1 MKGSFDSQFVVYFV
15 INKDE
20 FKRTYK
26 SSDTVSLIHSL
37 ILTLKDSI
45 VLFYQ
50 TFTHEK

>member
-26 SSDTVSLIHSL
+26 SSDRARFI
-37 ILTLKDSI
+37 DSF
-45 VLFYQ
+45 VNFD
-50 TFTHEK
+50 FKR